1 MFYRLAAIAGSIA
14 LLSQGVSYAAAP
26 ASLPV
31 TAASPAPAL
40 KVIASV
46 RSTPRCAEIV
56 THANSAIGAA
66 LNNDVVIGQLI
77 TRLRAIN
84 LDDGNSIRRRNGLDA
99 LGEFAKMLTQQS
111 RSADNEVK
119 RLRALAAESK
129 DPNEQKELKAFAD
142 ALGGALWRQQ
152 KVARDLNG
160 YLASVDF
167 QDMATF
173 TEAQQQANQGIF
185 GVSDPMTQSPQDMQ
199 AAQQIA
205 SQRSRGGQMDPTTG
219 LHAPPPLGHDPNHP
233 TATQEAAAAASDFE
247 SRLPAITLDENGAA
261 QLVTAALARC

>member
-1 MFYRLAAIAGSIA
+1 MFYRLAAIAGSLA
-14 LLSQGVSYAAAP
+14 LLSPGTSYAAAVPVP
-26 ASLPV
+26 AA
-31 TAASPAPAL
+31 TAAPAL

-66 LNNDVVIGQLI
+66 LNNDVTLQQMI
-77 TRLRAIN
+77 TRLRAVN
-84 LDDGNSIRRRNGLDA
+84 LDDGNSIHRRNNLAA
-99 LGEFAKMLTQQS
+99 LGDFAKNLTLTS
-111 RSADNEVK
+111 KAADDEIK
-119 RLRALAAESK
+119 RLRALAAQSK

-142 ALGGALWRQQ
+142 SLGGALWRQQ

-173 TEAQQQANQGIF
+173 TEGQQQANRAVF
-185 GVSDPMTQSPQDMQ
+185 GAADPLANFPQDILAQ
-199 AAQQIA
+199 QRAAQQ
-205 SQRSRGGQMDPTTG
+205 RGRGGQMDPTTG
-219 LHAPPPLGHDPNHP
+219 MQAPPNLGHDPNHP

-247 SRLPAITLDENGAA
+247 SRLPSITLDETGAA
-261 QLVTAALARC
+261 QHVTGALAKC